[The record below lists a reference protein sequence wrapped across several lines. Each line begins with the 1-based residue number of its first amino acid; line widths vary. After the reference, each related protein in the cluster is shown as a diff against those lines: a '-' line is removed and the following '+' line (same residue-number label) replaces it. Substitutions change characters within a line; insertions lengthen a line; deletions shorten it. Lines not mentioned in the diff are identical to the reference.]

1 MNEPRFVLD
10 INVLIPAMIG
20 KESSFE
26 KRLYQCSRRRECI
39 FVTSEELF
47 DELQR
52 VVDYPNIIK
61 LGITP
66 AIAASMVFNLLHL
79 GEYHSVVKKL
89 EWPTLNDKKDWY
101 LLDLLYHS
109 QADALFT
116 RDKAVLKV
124 GKLLDMPTFHPKDLQ
139 QSNWFNS
146 LSSNSSKAN

>member
-1 MNEPRFVLD
+1 MNEPRFILD

-20 KESSFE
+20 KDSSFE
-26 KRLYQCSRRRECI
+26 KRIYQCSRRRECI

-47 DELQR
+47 DEFQR
-52 VVDYPNIIK
+52 VVDYPQIIE

-89 EWPTLNDKKDWY
+89 EWPTLTDKKDWY

-116 RDKAVLKV
+116 RDKSVLKT
-124 GKLLDMPTFHPKDLQ
+124 GKVLDIPVFHPRELQ
-139 QSNWFNS
+139 QNNWFNS
-146 LSSNSSKAN
+146 LSGDSNQTN